1 MRQGA
6 AGVRAD
12 EGLELGA
19 GGRGQLK
26 QGGTTGKIVW
36 TTGKVVWTTGEVVWT
51 GPKGE
56 AEDRIEWGKG

>member
-26 QGGTTGKIVW
+26 QGGTTGK
-36 TTGKVVWTTGEVVWT
+36 VVWTTGEVVWT